1 MKINQYAE
9 IFKALAD
16 ETRVKVVQILTKENK
31 CACQILEQFNISQ
44 STLSHHMSILTSS
57 GLVLS
62 KKEGKWVHYRL
73 NQELFETTRSFFEKT
88 EIIDTACVSCG
99 V

>member
-1 MKINQYAE
+1 MKTNQYTE

-16 ETRVKVVQILTKENK
+16 ETRVKVIQILTKENK
-31 CACQILEQFNISQ
+31 CACQILEQLSISQ

-57 GLVLS
+57 NLVLS

-73 NQELFETTRSFFEKT
+73 NQELFETIGLFFEKT
-88 EIIDTACVSCG
+88 EIVDTVCVSCG